1 MEDIVTPIL
10 LAGSTR
16 NQRKTLIDIFV
27 ALALTAAFLLAGLFT
42 PARAGVGPNDMTS
55 GSLLLKLKD
64 GTYVEAPRLGSDYNV
79 TVSGPT
85 ARSILTQRF
94 SNPSDGWVEGVYV
107 FPLPEESAVDTLKIV
122 SGNRVIV
129 GEVKERQ
136 EAKAIYEAAKRDGQT
151 AALLEQER
159 PNIFTNSVANIGP
172 HDSVVV
178 QIEYQ
183 ETVKQSDGTFSL
195 RLPLVVAPRYNPQP
209 IEQTVDFKPDGS
221 GYGKVSNDPVPD
233 RDRITPPVL
242 NPATNAPTNPVSIT
256 VNLKAGFAL
265 DQVVSAYHK
274 VNITSPE
281 EQTRTITLADHVVPS
296 DKDFELTWQA
306 KGTAPQVGLFHESIA
321 GKDYLLASI
330 TPPSVAGTAP
340 ALPRETVF
348 VIDNSGSMD
357 GPSMDQAK
365 AALLLGLDK
374 LTAKDTFNVIRFD
387 DTMDV
392 LFPSA
397 VTADKEHLDTASR
410 FVSALTAN
418 GGTEMI
424 PPLKA
429 ALQDGDVNDASRLR
443 QVVFITDGAIGN
455 EQEMF
460 ALLSKNRGRSRVFMV
475 GIGSAPNSYLMT
487 RAAEL
492 GRGTFTFI
500 GDASQVTSRM
510 EGLFNK
516 IGQPVVTGLAAS
528 IDGSSVKLTP
538 NPLPDLYRGE
548 PVLVMAEG
556 ENLNGTLVVT
566 GKIGD
571 APWTA
576 KLPLNGAAQGKGIS
590 KLWAHR
596 KVADIEVEQTLGN
609 LNTEDANKQV
619 LAVALAHQ
627 IVSSQTSLIA
637 VDKTP
642 NRPLDQP
649 LTRAEVPLNLPAGWN
664 FEKVFGKDI
673 PSETLS
679 PNERDASLKAYTQL
693 ASLQKPATQ
702 VSGLQQSVDLPQTA
716 TEAELLALL
725 GMLLAAMAMALR
737 VMSQRV
743 KAA

>member
-10 LAGSTR
+10 LTGSPRHQT
-16 NQRKTLIDIFV
+16 KTLIDIAV
-27 ALALTAAFLLAGLFT
+27 AVFLAGLFLLAGFFSS
-42 PARAGVGPNDMTS
+42 AQAGVVPNDMTS

-64 GTYVEAPRLGSDYNV
+64 GSYVEAPRLGSDYSV
-79 TVSGPT
+79 SVSGPT
-85 ARSILTQRF
+85 ARTILTQRF

-107 FPLPEESAVDTLKIV
+107 FPLPEESAVDTLRIV
-122 SGNRVIV
+122 AGNRVIV

-172 HDSVVV
+172 HDAVVV

-183 ETVKQSDGTFSL
+183 ETVKQSDGTFTL
-195 RLPLVVAPRYNPQP
+195 RLPLVVAPRYNPAP
-209 IEQTVDFKPDGS
+209 IQQTVDFKPDGS
-221 GYGKVSNDPVPD
+221 GYGAAKNDPVPD

-242 NPATNAPTNPVSIT
+242 NPATHALINPVSIT
-256 VNLKAGFAL
+256 VNVRAGFDIANIK
-265 DQVVSAYHK
+265 SAYHQIDEATANAQDVTVK
-274 VNITSPE
+274 
-281 EQTRTITLADHVVPS
+281 LADSIIPA

-306 KGTAPQVGLFHESIA
+306 KGTAPQVGLFHESIG
-321 GKDYLLASI
+321 GKDYLLATI
-330 TPPSVAGTAP
+330 TPPTVPGTSP
-340 ALPRETVF
+340 VLPRESVF

-357 GPSMDQAK
+357 GPSMEQAK

-392 LFPSA
+392 LFPTA
-397 VTADKEHLDTASR
+397 VAANKENLDAARR

-429 ALQDGDVNDASRLR
+429 ALQDDHVNDASRLR
-443 QVVFITDGAIGN
+443 QIVFITDGAIGN

-460 ALLSKNRGRSRVFMV
+460 ALLTKNRGRSRVFMV

-500 GDASQVTSRM
+500 GDASQVQARM
-510 EGLFNK
+510 DQLFTK
-516 IGQPVVTGLAAS
+516 IGQPVITGLVAEIA
-528 IDGSSVKLTP
+528 GSSVKLTP

-556 ENLNGTLVVT
+556 SNVTGTLVVS

-571 APWTA
+571 APWSA
-576 KLPLNGAAQGKGIS
+576 KLPLAGAAQGKGIS

-596 KVADIEVEQTLGN
+596 KIADIEVESTLGSI
-609 LNTEDANKQV
+609 TPDVANKQV
-619 LAVALAHQ
+619 LTVALAHQ

-642 NRPLDQP
+642 KRPADQA
-649 LTRAEVPLNLPAGWN
+649 LTRAEVPLNLPAGWS
-664 FEKVFGKDI
+664 FDKVFGKDM
-673 PSETLS
+673 PTEPDLKH
-679 PNERDASLKAYTQL
+679 ERDASLKAYTQL
-693 ASLQKPATQ
+693 ASLEKPVTQ
-702 VSGLQQSVDLPQTA
+702 VSGLQQTVDLPQTA
-716 TEAELLALL
+716 TDAELLALL
-725 GMLLAAMAMALR
+725 GAMLAAMAMALR
-737 VMSQRV
+737 MMSRRV
-743 KAA
+743 SVA